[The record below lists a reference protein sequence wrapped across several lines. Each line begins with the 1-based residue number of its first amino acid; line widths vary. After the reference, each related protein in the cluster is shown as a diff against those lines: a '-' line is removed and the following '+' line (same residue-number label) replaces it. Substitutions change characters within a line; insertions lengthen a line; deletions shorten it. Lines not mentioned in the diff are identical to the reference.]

1 MMNKEIPKHIKMVYL
16 TLYELQLIAGR
27 KGIKNYENM
36 SREELLSTLDE
47 SERNFNNLSQNEL
60 EKITKMLNQSAVL
73 LKFRKVNL
81 IMQK

>member
-1 MMNKEIPKHIKMVYL
+1 MNKEIAKHIKMVYL

-60 EKITKMLNQSAVL
+60 EKIPKMLNQSAVL

>member
-1 MMNKEIPKHIKMVYL
+1 MVYL

>member
-1 MMNKEIPKHIKMVYL
+1 MMNKEIAKHIKMVYL

-27 KGIKNYENM
+27 KGIKNY
-36 SREELLSTLDE
+36 
-47 SERNFNNLSQNEL
+47 NNLSQNEL

>member
-1 MMNKEIPKHIKMVYL
+1 MINKKIAKHIKMVYL

>member
-1 MMNKEIPKHIKMVYL
+1 MMNKEIAKHIKMVYL

>member
-1 MMNKEIPKHIKMVYL
+1 MNKEIAKHIKMVYL

>member
-1 MMNKEIPKHIKMVYL
+1 MMNKEIAKHIKMVYL

-81 IMQK
+81 IMHK